1 MNERL
6 KKAFTL
12 YWYFFRIGWYTF
24 GGGWSIVA
32 QIEKD
37 FVETRGELTPEE
49 LLDTV
54 SVGRSLP
61 GLMIGNVTYLFG
73 CHQGGTLCGVL
84 SVLGISTPPL
94 IILSFLTVGYSAV
107 SGIAWVEQMLNGVR
121 CVVAPVIFS
130 AAWKLRKGAFP
141 KATCYLL
148 CVLAFIASA
157 AFHASNVAI
166 VLFGI
171 AAGLLLG
178 KMDKEEGASC

>member
-1 MNERL
+1 MHEKL
-6 KKAFTL
+6 KKALTL

-37 FVETRGELTPEE
+37 FVEARQEMTSEE

-73 CHQGGTLCGVL
+73 CHQGGTLCGVF
-84 SVLGISTPPL
+84 SVLGISTAPL
-94 IILSFLTVGYSAV
+94 IILSFLTIGYTAV
-107 SGIAWVEQMLNGVR
+107 RGNIWVERMLSGVR
-121 CVVAPVIFS
+121 CVVAPIIIS
-130 AAWKLRKGAFP
+130 AAWKLSKGAFP
-141 KATCYLL
+141 RAVCYPL
-148 CVLAFIASA
+148 CALAFIASA
-157 AFHASNVAI
+157 VFHVNNVAI

-171 AAGLLLG
+171 VAGILLG
-178 KMDKEEGASC
+178 VWRKETPC

>member
-1 MNERL
+1 MHEKL
-6 KKAFTL
+6 KKALML
-12 YWYFFRIGWYTF
+12 YGYFFRIGWYTF

-32 QIEKD
+32 QMQKD
-37 FVETRGELTPEE
+37 FVADRQVLTETE

-73 CHQGGTLCGVL
+73 CHWGGALCGVF

-94 IILSFLTVGYSAV
+94 IILSFLAMGYSAV
-107 SGIAWVEQMLNGVR
+107 TGVVWVERMLNGVR

-130 AAWKLRKGAFP
+130 ATWKLRKAAFP
-141 KATCYLL
+141 LAACYFL
-148 CVLAFIASA
+148 CVLAFAASA
-157 AFHASNVAI
+157 IFHVNNVLA
-166 VLFGI
+166 VLFGV

-178 KMDKEEGASC
+178 AADKEGDAPC